1 MVLIALMFTNVPV
14 VLKSPTL
21 TVAALIN
28 VANQVLMLYVSSVVK
43 AKSKSAAAI
52 NLLVR
57 QQWKFK
63 IGMFVISVVKW
74 HVKIV
79 MMTSASV
86 RGAIKACVVNAEI
99 MNVCPTAACV
109 PIAADGFVVFQ
120 TRTKKISP

>member
-79 MMTSASV
+79 MTSASV
-86 RGAIKACVVNAEI
+86 RGAIKACVVNVEI

>member
-28 VANQVLMLYVSSVVK
+28 VANQVLMLYVSIVVK

-57 QQWKFK
+57 QQWQFK
-63 IGMFVISVVKW
+63 IGMFVISVVEW

-79 MMTSASV
+79 MTSASV
-86 RGAIKACVVNAEI
+86 RGAIKECVVNVEI
-99 MNVCPTAACV
+99 MNVCRLIKACV

>member
-28 VANQVLMLYVSSVVK
+28 VANQVLMLYVSIVVK

-57 QQWKFK
+57 QQWQFK
-63 IGMFVISVVKW
+63 IGMFVISVVEW

-79 MMTSASV
+79 MTSASV
-86 RGAIKACVVNAEI
+86 RGAIKECVVNVEI

>member
-28 VANQVLMLYVSSVVK
+28 VANQVLMLYVSIVVK

-57 QQWKFK
+57 QQWQFK
-63 IGMFVISVVKW
+63 IGMFVISVVEW

-79 MMTSASV
+79 MTSASV
-86 RGAIKACVVNAEI
+86 RGAIKACVVNVEI

>member
-28 VANQVLMLYVSSVVK
+28 VANQVLMLYVSIVVK

-63 IGMFVISVVKW
+63 IGMFVISVVEW

-79 MMTSASV
+79 MTSASV
-86 RGAIKACVVNAEI
+86 RGAIKACVVNVEI